1 MEAIEFAC
9 VIDEITKSFKIEMDS
24 EIAGKMFDIYEGSYD
39 NYTLLQLIAM
49 LRKAKYENTVPW
61 NKKAL
66 IKMIEDKK
74 LDIPKRY
81 EDMEETIWDHYR
93 IHKSID
99 VIQTLCM
106 EFNDEG
112 CIFQDPRGNIQ
123 ELVLISQEIEG
134 DYEAD
139 NYEIVYLMWFE
150 NMHTKTETCMYVED
164 FIWSLDNE
172 NVTIVQNPQYGKYLS
187 NEEKERWTNYVRWI

>member
-49 LRKAKYENTVPW
+49 LRKAKHEITVPW

-93 IHKSID
+93 IRKSID
-99 VIQTLCM
+99 VIQTPCM

-139 NYEIVYLMWFE
+139 NYEIVYLMCFE
-150 NMHTKTETCMYVED
+150 NIHTKTETCMYVED

-187 NEEKERWTNYVRWI
+187 NEEKERWTNYVRCI